1 MAKNRIFFPQLAFD
15 VWLSDGH
22 VELNGDELTMKAE
35 GRRYR
40 ISEAVRVLR
49 EVTGTADP
57 HDLVGKV
64 KSRVYLLELGAE
76 LVEGS
81 MILGDNAY
89 DIVEGFSGVPVGS
102 YEEHVAAQSRRD
114 QESLLPAT
122 DEDLLGQFLS
132 RVL

>member
-22 VELNGDELTMKAE
+22 VELDGDELTMKDE

-64 KSRVYLLELGAE
+64 KSRVYLQELGAE

-81 MILGDNAY
+81 MIIGDNAY
-89 DIVEGFSGVPVGS
+89 DVVEGFAGVPVGS
-102 YEEHVAAQSRRD
+102 YEEHVAAQSKRD
-114 QESLLPAT
+114 SESLLPAT

>member
-22 VELNGDELTMKAE
+22 VELSGDELTMKDE

-40 ISEAVRVLR
+40 ISEAVRVLA
-49 EVTGTADP
+49 EVTGTPDP
-57 HDLVGKV
+57 HELVGRV
-64 KSRVYLLELGAE
+64 KSRAHLQELGAE
-76 LVEGS
+76 IVEGS
-81 MILGDNAY
+81 MIIGDNAY
-89 DIVEGFSGVPVGS
+89 DVVVGFAGLPVGS

-114 QESLLPAT
+114 RELLLPAT